1 MADSKALRNR
11 RSYRHKQG
19 DHSLCRPDRCGEAAR
34 VAVIKTPVSETPAS
48 AGLVETY
55 RARLVEADR
64 LDTPEGQHVMQLAET
79 LATPGHTANGLAAL
93 SRELRTALAEVLK
106 NAPQAADRL
115 DELAERRRR
124 RVGS

>member
-1 MADSKALRNR
+1 MADSKSLRSR
-11 RSYRHKQG
+11 RSYRHKRG

-34 VAVIKTPVSETPAS
+34 VAVIKMPESDASES

-64 LDTPEGQHVMQLAET
+64 LDTPEGQHVMQLATT
-79 LATPGHTANGLAAL
+79 LATPGHTAAGLAAL
-93 SRELRTALAEVLK
+93 SKELRAALAEALK
-106 NAPQAADRL
+106 DAPRAADRL

-124 RVGS
+124 KVGS